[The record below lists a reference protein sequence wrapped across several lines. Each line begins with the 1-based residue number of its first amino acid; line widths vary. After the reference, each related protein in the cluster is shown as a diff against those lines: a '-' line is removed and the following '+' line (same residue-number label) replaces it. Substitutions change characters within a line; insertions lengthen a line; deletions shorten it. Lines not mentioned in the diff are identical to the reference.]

1 MPILPSKKKKIRLDL
16 SRLPSHVA
24 IIPDGNRRWARK
36 RALGNIFGHR
46 EGAKRIKEI
55 IIYANSI
62 GIRYLS
68 FYVFSTENWSR
79 STDEVSGLM
88 GLILE
93 FLKNADR
100 ELEGSDVRINI
111 IGVKDSL
118 AEDIKKEIVRIEE
131 KTGQNKGTVLNLFL
145 NYGGR
150 QEILDAAAK
159 AASQGIVIS
168 DAQSFR
174 QFLYDPQIP
183 DPDLIIR
190 TSGELRL
197 SNFLL
202 WESAYAEL
210 LFTEKMWPDFTKTEF
225 DKAIFDYQQRIRRY
239 GGY

>member
-1 MPILPSKKKKIRLDL
+1 MPILSGRKKNIRLDM
-16 SRLPSHVA
+16 SRLPEHIA

-55 IIYANSI
+55 IIYANRL

-79 STDEVSGLM
+79 SPEEVSGLM
-88 GLILE
+88 ELILE
-93 FLKNADR
+93 FLRNADR
-100 ELEGSDVRINI
+100 ELEGSKVRINI
-111 IGVKDSL
+111 IGIIDTLS
-118 AEDIKKEIVRIEE
+118 EDIRKEITRIEE
-131 KTGQNKGTVLNLFL
+131 KTAQNSGTVLNLFL

-150 QEILDAAAK
+150 QEILDAFSKALAK
-159 AASQGIVIS
+159 GELIS
-168 DAQSFR
+168 DEKSLR
-174 QFLYDPQIP
+174 KFLYDPSVP

-202 WESAYAEL
+202 WQSAYAEL
-210 LFTEKMWPDFTKTEF
+210 HFSEKMWPDFTKDEF
-225 DKAIFDYQQRIRRY
+225 DKAVFNYQQRIRRF
-239 GGY
+239 GGS